1 MMALCSSYQ
10 DIPVDEKTVVFGEV
24 GLSGEVRAVS
34 MAEGRIREALKL
46 GFTRCIM
53 PAVNLRKLEVPEGIR
68 IEGVRNVREAIQ
80 LLKN

>member
-1 MMALCSSYQ
+1 MGEAVGNYFGADGRL
-10 DIPVDEKTVVFGEV
+10 VFQASEV